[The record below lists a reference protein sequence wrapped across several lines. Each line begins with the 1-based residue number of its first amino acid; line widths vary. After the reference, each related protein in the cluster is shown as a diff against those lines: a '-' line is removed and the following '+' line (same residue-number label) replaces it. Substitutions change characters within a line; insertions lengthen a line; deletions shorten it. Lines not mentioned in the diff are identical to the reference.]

1 VQNRSL
7 SVNSI
12 GGRAPLP
19 AAAVII
25 QNEKDGKSTSE
36 RASERE
42 RVLVAAERTMR
53 VEEAAA
59 VAQAPAHVWA
69 EYFSHV
75 LLNESLRVKF
85 SHLDA
90 NFWTKSHTQFIFSGQ
105 NLYVFFY

>member
-36 RASERE
+36 RVRE

-53 VEEAAA
+53 VEESAAA
-59 VAQAPAHVWA
+59 VAQARAHVWA
-69 EYFSHV
+69 EYFSH
-75 LLNESLRVKF
+75 
-85 SHLDA
+85 
-90 NFWTKSHTQFIFSGQ
+90 FIE
-105 NLYVFFY
+105 